1 MKIVNFKLITMYIYI
16 YVYPVLVLKIT
27 ASNDNCFVSGTTAIP
42 EYISVVTVSA
52 VVVGLVGV
60 ILAVVIVDVI

>member
-1 MKIVNFKLITMYIYI
+1 MKIVNFKLITIYI
-16 YVYPVLVLKIT
+16 YMFYPVLVLKIT

-52 VVVGLVGV
+52 VVVGL
-60 ILAVVIVDVI
+60 